1 MQDYV
6 DAKKMKTDRPAC
18 PVFKVNIE
26 SMLDMMMK
34 DGAQSFEDW
43 TDLAFKLHGEGSVER
58 STLKRIM
65 GHPQADRLVRAA
77 NAYLKKHVL
86 NLTWRQSMEY
96 QEQGLKQRETEGM
109 YMTVT
114 ESKNWIRRIAK
125 FNNISMNSL
134 YENVNIVM
142 SKAKPKINTIFLEG
156 ESNAGKSK
164 LARSITDGFL
174 TCGQTTRSETFMF
187 QDLPDQQIV
196 LIEEMRITPEN
207 VDDIKRLFEGAQ
219 MKVDIKN
226 KDARILKRTPVIV
239 YSNSAPEKWVIDE
252 RDALRNRMVHY
263 KLSQFEN
270 LKNMSRDINPLA
282 WLQFMRDL
290 EEEYSDET
298 VEEQITDSQETIDY
312 NAMTDDEL
320 QDHVAQEIKE
330 NTEKMTIEIHT
341 VDDVFAK
348 YQTQP
353 EDEETFK
360 LMTQEM
366 QQAQKNEEIKNV
378 INNYGLSDIEWNEL
392 LE

>member
-1 MQDYV
+1 LNSFLKRSARFWLRDFPKNGRYYNHEKVKNLSSILLYLKTPPRTIIWTDSETTVEQREFVEGLTEKAGKRMQDYV

-96 QEQGLKQRETEGM
+96 QEQALKQRETEGM

-187 QDLPDQQIV
+187 QDLPD
-196 LIEEMRITPEN
+196 
-207 VDDIKRLFEGAQ
+207 
-219 MKVDIKN
+219 
-226 KDARILKRTPVIV
+226 
-239 YSNSAPEKWVIDE
+239 
-252 RDALRNRMVHY
+252 
-263 KLSQFEN
+263 
-270 LKNMSRDINPLA
+270 
-282 WLQFMRDL
+282 
-290 EEEYSDET
+290 
-298 VEEQITDSQETIDY
+298 
-312 NAMTDDEL
+312 
-320 QDHVAQEIKE
+320 
-330 NTEKMTIEIHT
+330 
-341 VDDVFAK
+341 
-348 YQTQP
+348 
-353 EDEETFK
+353 
-360 LMTQEM
+360 
-366 QQAQKNEEIKNV
+366 
-378 INNYGLSDIEWNEL
+378 
-392 LE
+392 

>member
-1 MQDYV
+1 
-6 DAKKMKTDRPAC
+6 
-18 PVFKVNIE
+18 
-26 SMLDMMMK
+26 
-34 DGAQSFEDW
+34 
-43 TDLAFKLHGEGSVER
+43 
-58 STLKRIM
+58 
-65 GHPQADRLVRAA
+65 
-77 NAYLKKHVL
+77 
-86 NLTWRQSMEY
+86 
-96 QEQGLKQRETEGM
+96 
-109 YMTVT
+109 
-114 ESKNWIRRIAK
+114 
-125 FNNISMNSL
+125 
-134 YENVNIVM
+134 
-142 SKAKPKINTIFLEG
+142 
-156 ESNAGKSK
+156 
-164 LARSITDGFL
+164 
-174 TCGQTTRSETFMF
+174 
-187 QDLPDQQIV
+187 
-196 LIEEMRITPEN
+196 
-207 VDDIKRLFEGAQ
+207 